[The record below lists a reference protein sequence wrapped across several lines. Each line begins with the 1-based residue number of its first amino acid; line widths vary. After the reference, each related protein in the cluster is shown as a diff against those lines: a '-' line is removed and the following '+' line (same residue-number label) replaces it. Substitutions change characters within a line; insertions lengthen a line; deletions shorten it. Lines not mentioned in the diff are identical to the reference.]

1 MNDDNRTTKT
11 WAEEI
16 SAHLKDRFGLKVLE
30 AFPIDKGWINVKWR
44 MMTDDGPRFVKF
56 YHPDRYKLHLRP
68 ERRSA
73 MENTLRLQQ
82 GLHSNGVPSPQ
93 VYLHEG
99 KALQQTRSGLIY
111 TLQGWADGAT
121 LEAGAFNCAQMADLG
136 EAAGRMHRWLA
147 QVPPADKPAWQPDKA
162 AYLEEWKNNWRKA
175 AEAGDQTVLGWL
187 ERSRARVAAMDFSLF
202 ENSPT
207 GWLHWDLWSDNL
219 LFRDQ
224 RLAGIVDYDRM
235 AMAYPEIDVA
245 RAILS
250 GALQRGELRSDAV
263 QAFMEGYRAHHPA
276 PPGMVSRAIR
286 MLYLIESIWWLRAD
300 VRQESELT
308 GLLRRFIEEIQ
319 WIEEHMDELAE
330 MLDGE

>member
-1 MNDDNRTTKT
+1 MNDDNRTKMA

-16 SAHLKDRFGLKVLE
+16 SAHLKERFGLMVLE

-44 MMTDDGPRFVKF
+44 MVTDDGLRFVKF

-73 MENTLRLQQ
+73 MENTLQLQR

-93 VYLHEG
+93 VYLYHGE
-99 KALQQTRSGLIY
+99 ALQQTRSGLIY
-111 TLQGWADGAT
+111 TLQGWTDGAT
-121 LEAGAFNCAQMADLG
+121 LEAGTFSCAQMADLG

-147 QVPPADKPAWQPDKA
+147 RVPPADKLAWQPDKA
-162 AYLEEWKNNWRKA
+162 AYLEEWKNNWQKA
-175 AEAGDQTVLGWL
+175 TEADDQTVLGWL
-187 ERSRARVAAMDFSLF
+187 DRSRARVAAMDFSLF

-219 LFRDQ
+219 LFRDR
-224 RLAGIVDYDRM
+224 RLAAIVDYDRM

-300 VRQESELT
+300 VRQESELR

-330 MLDGE
+330 MLDGA